1 MNINKITKLKR
12 RYEATSKALKTL
24 LETDLWEYS
33 DVEKLLDKEL
43 VAFHEYYAATRGKTL
58 SWVNNQEIGELV

>member
-1 MNINKITKLKR
+1 MNENKIAKLKR
-12 RYEATSKALKTL
+12 KYESTSTALKTL
-24 LETDLWEYS
+24 LESDSWEYY